1 MANTN
6 HDEIGAGDIHIPY
19 NLTYP
24 DATNRIAGTNEG
36 SSITVTS
43 ANLGQLAK
51 QDDDDTLWMLTGVG
65 PITWLQI
72 TTGGA
77 STDTIDDNYNNYGAN
92 PANVTIDNA
101 EGQGDLKFLPTGAF
115 SLVADISGCTGA
127 ADGFQILNGSDEV
140 TILNTA
146 ANEIG
151 AAFNV
156 DDFSVV
162 SESGFQLGGGAAS
175 GIATT
180 AANLSIITATSGTM
194 LLDAVAILDIDVGSN
209 LDIDVTNSYTLDA
222 NSFALTA
229 AAASSLTVT
238 GNNPLTLQTTGYP
251 NGGGGVIN
259 IISYSALDMDCGS
272 GTWDATAGI
281 SLDAA
286 QASNFT
292 VSGASADLT
301 LGARGATI
309 TVNESG
315 QTTFPT
321 TSQSIT
327 GAVAELNTAVQYK
340 TGSLHA
346 ASEHENGGALEISVV
361 GLSGE
366 LADAQPV
373 AVSKNS
379 GATVGTRS
387 TLNFIEGSNV
397 TLTVADDAG
406 GDEVDITITAASG
419 GGDFSDGG
427 DVAGADRTLGNTDNY
442 DLGLI
447 TNNLNRL
454 HIENGGNI
462 GVGTT
467 SPNAS
472 ALMDMSSTT
481 KGFRPP
487 QMTTTQR
494 NAISSPATGLII
506 YNTTTNTQQ
515 RYNGS
520 KWTESRTMFR
530 AGEDM
535 NTKTGTFN
543 GLSCSGASSAT
554 INTLWGSRGY
564 SDGSGSCSNTV
575 FVLPDNYV
583 NDSNIVIELHWSAF
597 DNSGNVFWG
606 IGFEVVGNGDA
617 IQNSGTYRTGT
628 SAAPGT
634 SGDKT
639 SYTDTFT
646 GTGYSAG
653 ELLSVLVYRDG
664 ANGSDTLADTVYLL
678 GVEITYEVI

>member
-6 HDEIGAGDIHIPY
+6 HDEIGAGDIHISH

-43 ANLGQLAK
+43 ANLYQLAK
-51 QDDDDTLWMLTGVG
+51 QDDNNTLWMLTGVG

-72 TTGGA
+72 NTGGTT
-77 STDTIDDNYNNYGAN
+77 TDTIDDTYDNYGAN
-92 PANVTIDNA
+92 PANITIDNA

-115 SLVADISGCTGA
+115 SLVADISGCTGT
-127 ADGFQILNGSDEV
+127 ADGFQILNGSDDV
-140 TILNTA
+140 KILYTGANT
-146 ANEIG
+146 IG
-151 AAFNV
+151 AGFKV
-156 DDFSVV
+156 DDFSVLAA
-162 SESGFQLGGGAAS
+162 SGFQLSSSGASA
-175 GIATT
+175 IDTT
-180 AANLSIITATSGTM
+180 AANLSIVTATSGTM
-194 LLDAVAILDIDVGSN
+194 LLDAVAILDINVGSN
-209 LDIDVTNSYTLDA
+209 FDIDVTSAYTLDA
-222 NSFALTA
+222 NSFTITGG
-229 AAASSLTVT
+229 AASTITVT
-238 GNNPLTLQTTGYP
+238 DSNTLTIQTTGS
-251 NGGGGVIN
+251 NGGGH
-259 IISYSALDMDCGS
+259 IIIDALNNLDLDCVT
-272 GTWDATAGI
+272 GTWDATTI
-281 SLDAA
+281 SLDATG
-286 QASNFT
+286 ASNFT
-292 VSGASADLT
+292 VSGVSADLT

-315 QTTFPT
+315 QTTFST

-327 GAVAELNTAVQYK
+327 GSVAEVISNTQYY

-346 ASEHENGGALEISVV
+346 ATEHENGGALEISVT

-387 TLNFIEGSNV
+387 TLNLIEGSNI
-397 TLTVADDAG
+397 TLTIADDAV
-406 GDEVDITITAASG
+406 GDEVDITVACTSS
-419 GGDFSDGG
+419 GGDFANGG
-427 DVAGADRTLGNTDNY
+427 DVAGADRTLGNTDNF
-442 DLGLI
+442 DLGFI

-462 GVGTT
+462 GIGTT

-481 KGFRPP
+481 KGFKPP

-494 NAISSPATGLII
+494 NAISTPATGLII
-506 YNTTTNTQQ
+506 YNTTTNTIQ

-530 AGEDM
+530 AGEDL

-543 GLSCSGASSAT
+543 GLSCSGASGAT
-554 INTLWGSRGY
+554 INTLWGARGY

-583 NDSNIVIELHWSAF
+583 NDSDIVIELHWTAF
-597 DNSGNVFWG
+597 ASSGNVFWG
-606 IGFEVVGNGDA
+606 IGFEIVGNGDA

-664 ANGSDTLADTVYLL
+664 ANGSDTLASTVYLL